1 MIFNELA
8 QWAVLLLLAFFVFG
22 LTRQLGSFLVPES
35 DMAALKIGPD
45 VGKSMPDGL
54 LTQSQAQEVLDLMSQ
69 RGTDW
74 AGFLVV
80 AEDCPGCGGVLEAL
94 RDRGSPDHA
103 PVVALSRA
111 SGPEHEALMRSAAD
125 LTIVDGERLHA
136 AGLGPSPFFMIVD
149 QSLKVIRK
157 EITADVHDAV
167 QRWKHESGRNGR
179 PEEHDGS
186 AQALQTVTVEGAKR

>member
-35 DMAALKIGPD
+35 DMAVLSIGPK
-45 VGKSMPDGL
+45 VGKAVPDGL
-54 LTQSQAQEVLDLMSQ
+54 LTESQSREVIDLMAQ

-80 AEDCPGCGGVLEAL
+80 AEDCPGCGGVLERL

-103 PVVALSRA
+103 PVVALSRR
-111 SGPEHEALMRSAAD
+111 SGPDHEALMRSAAD
-125 LTIVDGERLHA
+125 VTVVDEERLQA
-136 AGLGPSPFFMIVD
+136 ADLGPSPFFMIVD
-149 QSLKVIRK
+149 RSLKVIRK

-167 QRWKHESGRNGR
+167 ERWKNESGRNGA
-179 PEEHDGS
+179 PQTNGKPGT
-186 AQALQTVTVEGAKR
+186 LKTVTVEGAKR